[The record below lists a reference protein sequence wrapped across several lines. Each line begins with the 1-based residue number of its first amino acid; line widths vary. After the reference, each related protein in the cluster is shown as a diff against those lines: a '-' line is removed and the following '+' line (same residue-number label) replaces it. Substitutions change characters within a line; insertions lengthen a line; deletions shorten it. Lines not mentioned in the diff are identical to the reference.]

1 MRYSINAK
9 LSLLV
14 GVAMTALVAVGGV
27 AWMSTRQLG
36 HIIEDMEIASHALR
50 LQQDADMMHD
60 AIRGD
65 VLGLQ
70 LATDS
75 ERVKDIHEEMAEHV
89 KTFRSNHQEI
99 SGLTLPTA
107 IREKLE
113 STKPVAAIYLE
124 LAERLIVANRE
135 TVLASLPA
143 FQKAFS
149 DLEAEMGAFTTV
161 IEDTVQQSQDR
172 NHDSQKWS
180 KLLIIGSSLVGAIAV
195 LIIARIITRSLLR
208 PIQACVAASASLAK
222 GDLTGRVTSTSS
234 DEADDMAKALNTA
247 TAQMASSIGSIHGAT
262 GSLTTAVGEL
272 RSLSGGLRTAADDT
286 ASRLQAATGA
296 AAEVDRTT
304 QSVASALEEM
314 AATIKEI
321 AGQTSTAAQV
331 AGEARNKADLSS
343 ATMAKLG
350 HASAE
355 IGSVLKTVSG
365 IAEKTNLLALNA
377 TIEAASAGEAG
388 RGFAVVA
395 TEVKELARQSAAAT
409 EDIGKRIAAIQ
420 EGAASAIAT
429 AKEIAD
435 TIRQIS
441 EIQQSIAAMV
451 EEQSATT
458 GDMTRSI
465 SQTAD
470 AARGVTEHL
479 HGVATSATI
488 TQGSATSSDDL
499 ARRIHELSQTL
510 GTQVARFTI

>member
-1 MRYSINAK
+1 MRYTINAK

-14 GVAMTALVAVGGV
+14 GVAMTALVAVGCV

-36 HIIEDMEIASHALR
+36 HIIEDIETATHALR
-50 LQQDADMMHD
+50 LQQNADMMHD

-65 VLGLQ
+65 FLGMQ
-70 LATDS
+70 LNTDP
-75 ERVKDIHEEMAEHV
+75 ERAKAIGDEMREHV
-89 KTFRSNHQEI
+89 KAFKAYHQKVAD
-99 SGLTLPTA
+99 LVLPAA
-107 IREKLE
+107 IRERLE
-113 STKPVAAIYLE
+113 STKPVAAIYLD
-124 LAERLIVANRE
+124 LAERLVLANRE
-135 TVLASLPA
+135 TVIASLPA

-149 DLEAEMGAFTTV
+149 DLEATMGEFSTV
-161 IEDTVQQSQDR
+161 IEDTVQKSQDR
-172 NHDSQKWS
+172 NHACQQWS
-180 KLLIIGSSLVGAIAV
+180 KMLIIGSSLAGVMALLV
-195 LIIARIITRSLLR
+195 VSRIIVRSLLR
-208 PIQACVAASASLAK
+208 PIQACVVASTSLAK

-247 TAQMASSIGSIHGAT
+247 TAQMASSISSIHGAT
-262 GSLTTAVGEL
+262 GSLTTAVDEL
-272 RSLSGGLRTAADDT
+272 RALSGGLRTAADDT

-429 AKEIAD
+429 TKEIAA

-458 GDMTRSI
+458 GDMTRSL

-479 HGVATSATI
+479 HGVAASAAT

-510 GTQVARFTI
+510 GAQVARFTI